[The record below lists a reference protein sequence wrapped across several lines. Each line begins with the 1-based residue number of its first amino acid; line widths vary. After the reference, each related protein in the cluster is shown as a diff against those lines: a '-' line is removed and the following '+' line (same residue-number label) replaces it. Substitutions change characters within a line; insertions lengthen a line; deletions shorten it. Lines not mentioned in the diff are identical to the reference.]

1 MARVPIGSI
10 TEPRL
15 VVGALIRD
23 PYDRIFVQ
31 RRSADRRLFPECWDV
46 VGGAVEEGESL
57 LDALRREIAE
67 ETGWRLRRV
76 LARVAHEE
84 WTADGVRHIE
94 SDYVVE
100 VDGDLS
106 SPELERDKHTEFAW
120 LAAEQVSLLDENAR
134 FGGSTF
140 IKDVVTAA
148 HAWLADA
155 SGESRRVL

>member
-1 MARVPIGSI
+1 MTEMA
-10 TEPRL
+10 EPRL

-23 PYDRIFVQ
+23 PCDRIFVQ
-31 RRSADRRLFPECWDV
+31 RRSAGRRLFPECWDV

-57 LDALRREIAE
+57 LDALHREIAE

-84 WTADGVRHIE
+84 WTAKGLRHIE

-120 LAAEQVSLLDENAR
+120 VAAGGVSLLDENER
-134 FGGSTF
+134 RSGSTF

-148 HAWLADA
+148 HTWLANT
-155 SGESRRVL
+155 SGRSRGAL

>member
-1 MARVPIGSI
+1 MVSSSN
-10 TEPRL
+10 EPRR

-31 RRSADRRLFPECWDV
+31 RRSAGRRLFPGCWDI

-67 ETGWRLRRV
+67 ETGWQLRHV
-76 LARVAHEE
+76 LSRVAHEE
-84 WTADGVRHIE
+84 WTADGLRHIE

-106 SPELERDKHTEFAW
+106 SPELERDKHTEFTWIVADG
-120 LAAEQVSLLDENAR
+120 VTLLDENTGR
-134 FGGSTF
+134 SGSTF

-148 HAWLADA
+148 HTWLADE
-155 SGESRRVL
+155 SGKSHRVP

>member
-1 MARVPIGSI
+1 M
-10 TEPRL
+10 TEANESRR

-31 RRSADRRLFPECWDV
+31 RRSAGRRLFPDCWDV

-57 LDALRREIAE
+57 LDALGREITE

-76 LARVAHEE
+76 LALVAHEE
-84 WTADGVRHIE
+84 WTADGLRHVE

-100 VDGDLS
+100 VDGDLA

-120 LAAEQVSLLDENAR
+120 VTAAEVSLLDENSP
-134 FGGSTF
+134 GGSNF

-148 HAWLADA
+148 HAWLANT
-155 SGESRRVL
+155 SGKRHKVL

>member
-1 MARVPIGSI
+1 MTEV

-23 PYDRIFVQ
+23 ARDRIFVQ
-31 RRSADRRLFPECWDV
+31 RRSAGRRLFPECWDV
-46 VGGAVEEGESL
+46 VGGAVEEGETL
-57 LDALRREIAE
+57 LDALARETAE

-84 WTADGVRHIE
+84 WTASGVRHIE

-106 SPELERDKHTEFAW
+106 SPALEQGKHTEFAW
-120 LAAEQVSLLDENAR
+120 IAAGEISLLDENAQR
-134 FGGSTF
+134 SGSTF
-140 IKDVVTAA
+140 IKDVVAAA
-148 HAWLADA
+148 HTWLAEA
-155 SGESRRVL
+155 SGKSRSAL

>member
-1 MARVPIGSI
+1 MTET
-10 TEPRL
+10 TEPRP

-23 PYDRIFVQ
+23 PHDRIFVQ
-31 RRSADRRLFPECWDV
+31 RRSAGRRLFPGCWDV

-84 WTADGVRHIE
+84 WTANGLRHIE

-106 SPELERDKHTEFAW
+106 SPQLEWDKHTEFAW
-120 LAAEQVSLLDENAR
+120 VAAEEVSLLDENALR
-134 FGGSTF
+134 GGSTF
-140 IKDVVTAA
+140 IKDVVAAA
-148 HAWLADA
+148 HVWLADA
-155 SGESRRVL
+155 SGTSRRAR

>member
-1 MARVPIGSI
+1 MTEVN
-10 TEPRL
+10 EPRR

-31 RRSADRRLFPECWDV
+31 RRSADRLLFPECWDV

-57 LDALRREIAE
+57 LDALHREIAE
-67 ETGWRLRRV
+67 ETGWRLHRV

-84 WTADGVRHIE
+84 WTANGLRHIE

-106 SPELERDKHTEFAW
+106 SPELEWDKHTDFAW
-120 LAAEQVSLLDENAR
+120 IAAEEVSLLDENAQR
-134 FGGSTF
+134 SGSTF

-155 SGESRRVL
+155 SGKSRRAL

>member
-1 MARVPIGSI
+1 MTEVI
-10 TEPRL
+10 EPRR

-31 RRSADRRLFPECWDV
+31 RRSAGRRLFPGCWDV

-67 ETGWRLRRV
+67 ETGWRLSRV
-76 LARVAHEE
+76 LARVSHEE
-84 WTADGVRHIE
+84 WTANGVRHIE
-94 SDYVVE
+94 WDYVVE
-100 VDGDLS
+100 VDGDLA

-120 LAAEQVSLLDENAR
+120 LAAGDAPLLDENVR
-134 FGGSTF
+134 LGGSTF

-148 HAWLADA
+148 HAWLADT
-155 SGESRRVL
+155 SGKSRGFL

>member
-1 MARVPIGSI
+1 MAEA
-10 TEPRL
+10 TEPRR

-23 PYDRIFVQ
+23 PDDRIFVQ
-31 RRSADRRLFPECWDV
+31 RRSADRQLFPGCWDV

-57 LDALRREIAE
+57 QDALRREIAE

-84 WTADGVRHIE
+84 WTANGVRHIE

-100 VDGDLS
+100 VDGDLLA
-106 SPELERDKHTEFAW
+106 PVLERDKHTEFAW
-120 LAAEQVSLLDENAR
+120 LAAGEVPLLDENAQR
-134 FGGSTF
+134 SGSTF

-155 SGESRRVL
+155 SGKSRGAL